1 MQKAAIVKYRD
12 EFRKLGVSTDVLCD
26 GGMTF
31 RDNGFKEVKD
41 PKTGNVSIK
50 SNSLISWD
58 DVSETFINIR
68 SNPEIGQMAVPFEVN
83 TISYDIVFNIRADL
97 NKTQLKQF
105 LTDMG
110 VKNADKIY
118 SAIVGEIGN
127 LSLFASTGD
136 GIDFAGEKGSAPI
149 KVTGIPNSDTYTV
162 SVEKE

>member
-83 TISYDIVFNIRADL
+83 TISYDIVFDL
-97 NKTQLKQF
+97 VIPDVSYL
-105 LTDMG
+105 